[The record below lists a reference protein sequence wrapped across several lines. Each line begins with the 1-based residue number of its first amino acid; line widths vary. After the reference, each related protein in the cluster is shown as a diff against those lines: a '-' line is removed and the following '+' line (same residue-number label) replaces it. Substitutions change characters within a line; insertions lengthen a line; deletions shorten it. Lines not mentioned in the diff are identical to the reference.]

1 MLSIAEATTDN
12 NAFSRRSPGLQI
24 AIDSHSLGAAKT
36 CFRLYY
42 YTIILGYQPRE
53 QSPHLTFGLLLHK
66 GREVYYHVKASG
78 QGHEDSLLA
87 TIEWALDATWNDALR
102 RPWISDHPEKNRLSL
117 LRTLVWY
124 LDKYG
129 ANDPLETVIL
139 QAGPSAGKPAVELMF
154 RFDSGLETASGEEIQ
169 FCGYLDRLARLNDQ
183 VYIDDLKTTRY
194 ALSTSWFNS
203 FTPYNQFSM
212 YCLAGQVVWKE
223 PVQGLILDGAQ
234 IGATFSRF
242 ERQLVPRPPEV
253 LDEWVGSTARWLR
266 MLEACAEEGQRLEAT
281 GGAVEE
287 AWPMNESSCGNYGGC
302 QFRGICS
309 KAPKARQTWL
319 DAGFRRR
326 VWDPTVARG
335 DI

>member
-1 MLSIAEATTDN
+1 MILLSEATAS
-12 NAFSRRSPGLQI
+12 NASFSSVSPGVQL
-24 AIDSHSLGAAKT
+24 AVDSHSLGAAKT

-42 YTIILGYQPRE
+42 YSIVLGYQPRE
-53 QSPHLTFGLLLHK
+53 TSPHLTFGLLLHA
-66 GREVYYHVKASG
+66 GREQYYHAKAEG
-78 QGHEDSLLA
+78 QHHEEALRKTL
-87 TIEWALDATWNDALR
+87 EWALAATWNPTLC

-129 ANDPLETVIL
+129 DQDALKTIIL
-139 QAGPSAGKPAVELMF
+139 QAGPSAGLPAVELMF
-154 RFDSGLETASGEEIQ
+154 RFGSGLSTSDGEEVQ
-169 FCGYLDRLARLNDQ
+169 FCGYLDRLASLNDQ

-194 ALSTSWFNS
+194 ALSTSWFQS

-223 PVQGLILDGAQ
+223 PVQGLILDGCQ

-242 ERQLVPRPPEV
+242 ERQLVPRPKEV

-266 MLEACAEEGQRLEAT
+266 MLEVCALEGQRLEAC
-281 GGAVEE
+281 GREAVE
-287 AWPMNESSCGNYGGC
+287 AWPMNEASCGNYGGC

-309 KAPKARQTWL
+309 RAPKARQVWL
-319 DAGFRRR
+319 DGGFRRR
-326 VWDPTVARG
+326 VWDPTKARG